1 MKKIILFSGKATNG
15 KSESAVI
22 IAKLLQ
28 NRGER
33 VLILPFAKYLKQY
46 LHDYFEWDGFTKD
59 ETYRTNAQHL
69 GTDIIRKKLKKPLFH
84 AMRIC
89 DDIEILEDKAD
100 YFLIDDCRFLNELT
114 YTMARFPHKTIS
126 IRVSRVNYN
135 SPLTEE
141 QQNHPS
147 ETDLDDYKG
156 FDYYI
161 YSKNNIEN
169 LEFETK
175 RVFNKIMNDIGK
187 E

>member
-1 MKKIILFSGKATNG
+1 MEKIILISGKSHNG
-15 KSESAVI
+15 KSEV
-22 IAKLLQ
+22 AKIFKQLLEQ
-28 NRGER
+28 QGKK

-46 LHDYFEWDGFTKD
+46 LHDYFGWDGINKD
-59 ETYRTNAQHL
+59 EVYRSNAQYI
-69 GTDIIRKKLKKPLFH
+69 GTEIIRKKLKKPLFH

-89 DDIEILEDKAD
+89 DDIEILGDKAD

-161 YSKNNIEN
+161 YSKNSIEN